1 MKAEYKEKIKELN
14 EELLKLDVL
23 KRESYMVWKK
33 SIISQNDYFIFVE
46 NYSKSINEMKELKK
60 K

>member
-23 KRESYMVWKK
+23 KRESYMDWKK
-33 SIISQNDYFIFVE
+33 TLYLKMIILY
-46 NYSKSINEMKELKK
+46 L
-60 K
+60 